1 MTACRLLY
9 ITIIKLTER
18 LRLTLII
25 MKKLIEQMSERINEW
40 YHDLT
45 VRLIFTVSLFVILPI
60 ILITFFSTRFLEEQF
75 SRNQNQYLRSTL
87 AIATSE
93 MQQRQNSIRKAA
105 LCIAQ
110 EVSTPQAVKQRD
122 TKVLEEKLALLRN
135 NFNKVDYAI
144 MLDPDS
150 RIIARSGSD
159 IRFNPNGR
167 LGSLNRDVCRTGNPI
182 NANEK
187 MPLSDLFE
195 EGSKEF
201 KKFTV
206 ELKQGIAGEGE
217 YMQQALCEVTMV
229 PVMDTTDPARV
240 IACMVLIG
248 ICNSDYYFPSYISSK
263 ATNGFLV
270 LTVDGVHVST
280 KSTEGEDRSWIVG
293 HKAGSITSSK
303 ADDGTYSGKIF
314 LRGIPHLFIDHPLKN
329 YSGDLVGYI
338 SFGLQEDQF
347 SGIVEDN
354 RKQTLFIGILCFVL
368 FAPLIWLMAAQVRQN
383 QKHLELLV
391 RRRTR
396 DLESAVEELKQ
407 LNETKNRFLSNITH
421 ELRTP
426 LCVIINA
433 CDFLK
438 GGYGGTL
445 NEKQF
450 RYVDN
455 ASECG
460 SHLLTLINN
469 LLDLT
474 RLRSGKTKADFSRF
488 SIHAFVETIV
498 NEMRNFRP
506 DANISMQL
514 VFEPDDFEI
523 TADHRMLRQIIY
535 NLLSNALKFSTPD
548 SRISIRVQKME
559 ESRQMRL
566 SIADQGIGI
575 APENLERV
583 FKEFEQIENPMTK
596 KQSGTGLGLPIV
608 KKLTELHH
616 GTISLQSEL
625 GKGTEAILL
634 LPLEQEGYINRP
646 GVAVVKA
653 G

>member
-1 MTACRLLY
+1 
-9 ITIIKLTER
+9 
-18 LRLTLII
+18 
-25 MKKLIEQMSERINEW
+25 MKKLIELISERINEW

-45 VRLIFTVSLFVILPI
+45 VRLIFTISLFVILPI

-93 MQQRQNSIRKAA
+93 MQQRQNSIRTAA

-122 TKVLEEKLALLRN
+122 TKVLVEKLALLRN

-150 RIIARSGSD
+150 QIIARSGSD

-167 LGSLNRDVCRTGNPI
+167 LGNMNRDVCRTGNPI

-229 PVMDTTDPARV
+229 PVMDTGEPGKV
-240 IACMVLIG
+240 IACMVLVG

-293 HKAGSITSSK
+293 HKAGSITSSR
-303 ADDGTYSGKIF
+303 AADGTYSGKVY

-354 RKQTLFIGILCFVL
+354 RKQTMVIGLLCFVL
-368 FAPLIWLMAAQVRQN
+368 FAPLIWLMASQVRQN

-391 RRRTR
+391 RRRTK

-474 RLRSGKTKADFSRF
+474 RLRSGKTKADFTRF
-488 SIHAFVETIV
+488 SVHAFVETIV

-506 DANISMQL
+506 DAHIVMQMA
-514 VFEPDDFEI
+514 FEPDDFEI
-523 TADHRMLRQIIY
+523 MADHRMLRQIIY
-535 NLLSNALKFSTPD
+535 NLLSNALKFSPPD

-566 SIADQGIGI
+566 SITDQGIGI

-634 LPLEQEGYINRP
+634 LPLEQEETLHKTLDII
-646 GVAVVKA
+646 VQHE
-653 G
+653 

>member
-1 MTACRLLY
+1 
-9 ITIIKLTER
+9 
-18 LRLTLII
+18 
-25 MKKLIEQMSERINEW
+25 MKKLIERISVRINEW

-45 VRLIFTVSLFVILPI
+45 IRLIITISLFVILPI
-60 ILITFFSTRFLEEQF
+60 ILITFFSTRYLEEQF
-75 SRNQNQYLRSTL
+75 SRNQNRYLRSTL

-122 TKVLEEKLALLRN
+122 TKVLVEKLALLRN

-144 MLDPDS
+144 MLDPDNQ
-150 RIIARSGSD
+150 IIARSGSD
-159 IRFNPNGR
+159 IRFNSDGR
-167 LGSLNRDVCRTGNPI
+167 LGALNRDVCRTGNPI

-195 EGSKEF
+195 EGSEEF

-229 PVMDTTDPARV
+229 PVMDTADPSKV

-280 KSTEGEDRSWIVG
+280 KSTEGDDQSWIVG

-303 ADDGTYSGKIF
+303 ADDGTYSGKVF
-314 LRGIPHLFIDHPLKN
+314 LRGIPHLFIDYPLKN

-354 RKQTLFIGILCFVL
+354 RKQTMVVGLLCFVL

-391 RRRTR
+391 RRRTK

-438 GGYGGTL
+438 GGYSGTL

-474 RLRSGKTKADFSRF
+474 RLRSGKTKANFTQF
-488 SIHAFVETIV
+488 SIHNFVETTV
-498 NEMRNFRP
+498 NEMRSFRP
-506 DANISMQL
+506 DAHITMQTF
-514 VFEPDDFEI
+514 FEPDDFEI
-523 TADHRMLRQIIY
+523 MADHQMLRQIIY
-535 NLLSNALKFSTPD
+535 NLLSNALKFSLPS
-548 SRISIRVQKME
+548 SRITIRVQKME
-559 ESRQMRL
+559 ESKQMRL
-566 SIADQGIGI
+566 SIVDEGIGI
-575 APENLERV
+575 APENLERI
-583 FKEFEQIENPMTK
+583 FNEFEQIENPMTK

-625 GKGTEAILL
+625 GRVRK
-634 LPLEQEGYINRP
+634 QSFCCRWNRICHCMKP
-646 GVAVVKA
+646 S
-653 G
+653 

>member
-1 MTACRLLY
+1 MK
-9 ITIIKLTER
+9 KLTER
-18 LRLTLII
+18 ITGLFT
-25 MKKLIEQMSERINEW
+25 EG

-45 VRLIFTVSLFVILPI
+45 VRLIFTIFLFIILPI
-60 ILITFFSTRFLEEQF
+60 ALITFFSTRYLEAQF

-87 AIATSE
+87 AVATSE
-93 MQQRQNSIRKAA
+93 MQQRQNSIQKAA

-110 EVSTPQAVKQRD
+110 EVSTPEAVKQKD
-122 TKVLEEKLALLRN
+122 TKVLQEKLALLQN

-144 MLDPDS
+144 MLDPENH
-150 RIIARSGSD
+150 ILARSGPNL
-159 IRFNPNGR
+159 RFNPDGR
-167 LGSLNRDVCRTGNPI
+167 LGQLNRDLCRTGAPI
-182 NANEK
+182 SANEK
-187 MPLSDLFE
+187 MPLSDLFA

-201 KKFTV
+201 KNFTV
-206 ELKQGIAGEGE
+206 ELKQGFAGEGE
-217 YMQQALCEVTMV
+217 YMQQALCEVTMA
-229 PVMDTTDPARV
+229 PVMEAGDSGKV
-240 IACMVLIG
+240 IASMLLIG

-263 ATNGFLV
+263 ATDGFLV

-293 HKAGSITSSK
+293 QKAVSITSSHSE
-303 ADDGTYSGKIF
+303 DGTYSGKVY
-314 LRGIPHLFIDHPLKN
+314 LQKVPYLFIDYPLKN

-338 SFGLQEDQF
+338 SFGLQEDRF
-347 SGIVEDN
+347 TEILEDN
-354 RKQTLFIGILCFVL
+354 RKLTLFIGILCFVL
-368 FAPLIWLMAAQVRQN
+368 FAPLIWLMGAQLRQN
-383 QKHLELLV
+383 QQHLELLV
-391 RRRTR
+391 RRRTK

-438 GGYGGTL
+438 GGYSGKL
-445 NEKQF
+445 NEKQY

-460 SHLLTLINN
+460 SHLLTLIND

-474 RLRSGKTKADFSRF
+474 RLRSGKTKTEFAQFP
-488 SIHAFVETIV
+488 IHKFLETIV

-506 DANISMQL
+506 DAHIDMQTSFDPNDFL
-514 VFEPDDFEI
+514 VI
-523 TADHRMLRQIIY
+523 ADPQMLRQMIY
-535 NLLSNALKFSTPD
+535 NLLSNAIKFSPPE
-548 SRISIRVQKME
+548 SRITIRVQKLE
-559 ESRQMRL
+559 DSRQMRI

-583 FKEFEQIENPMTK
+583 FKEFEQIENPIIK
-596 KQSGTGLGLPIV
+596 KQPGTGLGLPIV
-608 KKLTELHH
+608 KKLAELHH
-616 GTISLQSEL
+616 GSISLQSTL

-634 LPLEQEGYINRP
+634 LPLMQEPAQMNNAT
-646 GVAVVKA
+646 VA
-653 G
+653 

>member
-1 MTACRLLY
+1 
-9 ITIIKLTER
+9 
-18 LRLTLII
+18 

-122 TKVLEEKLALLRN
+122 TKVLVEKLALLRN

-474 RLRSGKTKADFSRF
+474 RLRSGKTKADFTCF
-488 SIHAFVETIV
+488 SIRGFVETIV

>member
-1 MTACRLLY
+1 
-9 ITIIKLTER
+9 
-18 LRLTLII
+18 
-25 MKKLIEQMSERINEW
+25 MKKLIERISGLLNEW

-150 RIIARSGSD
+150 RIIARSGPD

-167 LGSLNRDVCRTGNPI
+167 LGSMNRDVCRTGTPI

-229 PVMDTTDPARV
+229 PVMDTADSARV

-354 RKQTLFIGILCFVL
+354 RKQTMVIGLLCFVL
-368 FAPLIWLMAAQVRQN
+368 FAPLIWLMASQVRQN
-383 QKHLELLV
+383 QKH
-391 RRRTR
+391 
-396 DLESAVEELKQ
+396 
-407 LNETKNRFLSNITH
+407 H

-474 RLRSGKTKADFSRF
+474 RLRSGKTKADFTCF
-488 SIHAFVETIV
+488 SIRGFVETIV

>member
-1 MTACRLLY
+1 
-9 ITIIKLTER
+9 
-18 LRLTLII
+18 
-25 MKKLIEQMSERINEW
+25 MKKLIERISGLLNEW

-45 VRLIFTVSLFVILPI
+45 VRLIFTISLFVLLPI
-60 ILITFFSTRFLEEQF
+60 ALITFFSTRYLEEQF
-75 SRNQNQYLRSTL
+75 SRNQDRYLRSTL
-87 AIATSE
+87 AIVISE
-93 MQQRQNSIRKAA
+93 MQQRQGSIRKAA
-105 LCIAQ
+105 TCIAQ
-110 EVSTPQAVKQRD
+110 EVSTPQAVEQQD
-122 TKVLEEKLALLRN
+122 TRVLEEKLALLRN
-135 NFNKVDYAI
+135 NFNRVDYAV
-144 MLDPDS
+144 MLNPDS
-150 RIIARSGSD
+150 HIIARSASD
-159 IRFNPNGR
+159 IRFNPESR
-167 LGSLNRDVCRTGNPI
+167 LGSLNREICRTGRPI
-182 NANEK
+182 NVNEK

-229 PVMDTTDPARV
+229 PVMDTGEPGKV

-293 HKAGSITSSK
+293 QKAGSITSSK
-303 ADDGTYSGKIF
+303 AADGTYSGKVY

-329 YSGDLVGYI
+329 YSGDLV
-338 SFGLQEDQF
+338 
-347 SGIVEDN
+347 VEDN
-354 RKQTLFIGILCFVL
+354 RKQTMVIGLLCFVL
-368 FAPLIWLMAAQVRQN
+368 FAPLIWLMASQVRQN

-391 RRRTR
+391 RRRTK

-474 RLRSGKTKADFSRF
+474 RLRSGKTKADFTRF
-488 SIHAFVETIV
+488 SVHAFVETIV

-506 DANISMQL
+506 DAHIVMQM

-535 NLLSNALKFSTPD
+535 NLLSNALKFSPPD
-548 SRISIRVQKME
+548 SRICIRVQKME

-575 APENLERV
+575 SPENLERV
-583 FKEFEQIENPMTK
+583 FKEFEQIENPLTK

-608 KKLTELHH
+608 KKLAELHH

-634 LPLEQEGYINRP
+634 LPLEQEEILHKT
-646 GVAVVKA
+646 VDIITQHE
-653 G
+653 

>member
-1 MTACRLLY
+1 
-9 ITIIKLTER
+9 
-18 LRLTLII
+18 
-25 MKKLIEQMSERINEW
+25 MKKLIELISERINEW

-45 VRLIFTVSLFVILPI
+45 IRLIFTISLFVILPI

-93 MQQRQNSIRKAA
+93 MQQRQNSIRTAA

-122 TKVLEEKLALLRN
+122 TKVLVEKLALLRN

-150 RIIARSGSD
+150 QIIARSGSD

-167 LGSLNRDVCRTGNPI
+167 LGNMNRDVCRTGNPI

-229 PVMDTTDPARV
+229 PVMDTGEPGKV
-240 IACMVLIG
+240 IACIVLVG

-293 HKAGSITSSK
+293 HKAGSITSSR
-303 ADDGTYSGKIF
+303 AADGTYSGKVY

-354 RKQTLFIGILCFVL
+354 RKQTMVIGLLCFVL
-368 FAPLIWLMAAQVRQN
+368 FAPLIWLMASQVRQN

-391 RRRTR
+391 RRRTK

-474 RLRSGKTKADFSRF
+474 RLRSGKTKADFTRF
-488 SIHAFVETIV
+488 SVHAFVETIV

-506 DANISMQL
+506 DAHIVMQM

-535 NLLSNALKFSTPD
+535 NLLSNALKFSPPD
-548 SRISIRVQKME
+548 SRICIRVQKME

-575 APENLERV
+575 SPENLERV
-583 FKEFEQIENPMTK
+583 FKEFEQIENPLTK

-608 KKLTELHH
+608 KKLAELHH

-634 LPLEQEGYINRP
+634 LPLEQEEILHKT
-646 GVAVVKA
+646 VDIITQHE
-653 G
+653 

>member
-1 MTACRLLY
+1 
-9 ITIIKLTER
+9 
-18 LRLTLII
+18 
-25 MKKLIEQMSERINEW
+25 MKKLIELISERINEW

-45 VRLIFTVSLFVILPI
+45 VRLIFTISLFVILPI

-93 MQQRQNSIRKAA
+93 MQQRQNSIRTAA

-122 TKVLEEKLALLRN
+122 TKVLVEKLALLRN

-150 RIIARSGSD
+150 QIIARSGSD

-167 LGSLNRDVCRTGNPI
+167 LGSMNRDVCRTGNPI

-229 PVMDTTDPARV
+229 PVMDTTDPAKV

-293 HKAGSITSSK
+293 HKADSITSSQ
-303 ADDGTYSGKIF
+303 AADGTYSGKVY

-354 RKQTLFIGILCFVL
+354 RKQTMVIGLLCFVL
-368 FAPLIWLMAAQVRQN
+368 FAPLIWLMASQVRQN

-391 RRRTR
+391 RRRTK

-474 RLRSGKTKADFSRF
+474 RLRSGKTKADFTCF
-488 SIHAFVETIV
+488 SIRGFVETIV

-506 DANISMQL
+506 DAHIVMQM

-535 NLLSNALKFSTPD
+535 NLLSNALKFSPPD

-566 SIADQGIGI
+566 SITDQGIGI

-634 LPLEQEGYINRP
+634 LPLEQEETLHKNVDII
-646 GVAVVKA
+646 VQHE
-653 G
+653 

>member
-1 MTACRLLY
+1 
-9 ITIIKLTER
+9 
-18 LRLTLII
+18 
-25 MKKLIEQMSERINEW
+25 MKNLIERISVRINEW

-45 VRLIFTVSLFVILPI
+45 IRLIITISLFVILPI
-60 ILITFFSTRFLEEQF
+60 ILITFFSTRYLEEQF
-75 SRNQNQYLRSTL
+75 SRNQNRYLRSTL

-122 TKVLEEKLALLRN
+122 TKVLVEKLALLRN

-144 MLDPDS
+144 MLDPDNQ
-150 RIIARSGSD
+150 IIARSGSD
-159 IRFNPNGR
+159 IRFNSDGR
-167 LGSLNRDVCRTGNPI
+167 LGALNRDVCRTGNPI

-195 EGSKEF
+195 EGSEEF

-229 PVMDTTDPARV
+229 PVMDTADPSKV

-280 KSTEGEDRSWIVG
+280 KSTEGDDQSWIVG

-303 ADDGTYSGKIF
+303 ADDGTYSGKVF
-314 LRGIPHLFIDHPLKN
+314 LRGIPHLFIDYPLKN

-354 RKQTLFIGILCFVL
+354 RKQTMVVGLLCFVL

-391 RRRTR
+391 RRRTK

-438 GGYGGTL
+438 GGYSGTL

-474 RLRSGKTKADFSRF
+474 RLRSGKTKANFTRF
-488 SIHAFVETIV
+488 SIHNFVETTV
-498 NEMRNFRP
+498 NEMRSFRP
-506 DANISMQL
+506 DAHITMQTF
-514 VFEPDDFEI
+514 FEPDDFEI
-523 TADHRMLRQIIY
+523 MADHQMLRQIIY
-535 NLLSNALKFSTPD
+535 NLLSNALKFSLPS
-548 SRISIRVQKME
+548 SRITIRVQKME
-559 ESRQMRL
+559 ESKQMRL
-566 SIADQGIGI
+566 SIVDEGIGI
-575 APENLERV
+575 APENLERI
-583 FKEFEQIENPMTK
+583 FNEFEQIENPMTK

-634 LPLEQEGYINRP
+634 LPLEQDLSLHET
-646 GVAVVKA
+646 VVTA
-653 G
+653 QRADA

>member
-1 MTACRLLY
+1 
-9 ITIIKLTER
+9 
-18 LRLTLII
+18 
-25 MKKLIEQMSERINEW
+25 MKKLIERISGLLNEW

-45 VRLIFTVSLFVILPI
+45 VRLIFTISLFVILPI

-93 MQQRQNSIRKAA
+93 MQQRQNSIRTAA

-122 TKVLEEKLALLRN
+122 TKVLVEKLALLRN

-150 RIIARSGSD
+150 QIIARSGSD

-167 LGSLNRDVCRTGNPI
+167 LGSMNRDVCRTGNPI

-354 RKQTLFIGILCFVL
+354 RKQTMVIGLLCFVL
-368 FAPLIWLMAAQVRQN
+368 FAPLIWLMASQVRQN

-391 RRRTR
+391 RRRTK

-474 RLRSGKTKADFSRF
+474 RLRSGKTKADFTCF
-488 SIHAFVETIV
+488 SICGFVETIV

-514 VFEPDDFEI
+514 LFEPDDFEI

-535 NLLSNALKFSTPD
+535 NLLSNALKFSPPD

-566 SIADQGIGI
+566 SITDQGIGI

-583 FKEFEQIENPMTK
+583 FKEFEQIENPLTK

-634 LPLEQEGYINRP
+634 LPLEQEETLHKNVDII
-646 GVAVVKA
+646 VQHE
-653 G
+653 

>member
-1 MTACRLLY
+1 
-9 ITIIKLTER
+9 
-18 LRLTLII
+18 
-25 MKKLIEQMSERINEW
+25 MKKLFESVSGRINEW

-45 VRLIFTVSLFVILPI
+45 VQLIFTISLFVILPI
-60 ILITFFSTRFLEEQF
+60 ILITFFSTRYLEEQF
-75 SRNQNQYLRSTL
+75 SRNQNRYLRSTL
-87 AIATSE
+87 AIAISE
-93 MQQRQNSIRKAA
+93 MQQRQSSIRKAA
-105 LCIAQ
+105 ACIAQ
-110 EVSTPQAVKQRD
+110 EVSTPQAVRQQD
-122 TKVLEEKLALLRN
+122 TKVLEEKLALLRK
-135 NFNKVDYAI
+135 NFNKVDYAV

-150 RIIARSGSD
+150 RIIARSASD
-159 IRFNPNGR
+159 IRFNPESR
-167 LGSLNRDVCRTGNPI
+167 LGELNRDVCRTGNPI

-187 MPLSDLFE
+187 MPLDDLFE
-195 EGSKEF
+195 EGSEEF

-229 PVMDTTDPARV
+229 PVMDTADSAKV

-303 ADDGTYSGKIF
+303 ADDGTYSGKVF
-314 LRGIPHLFIDHPLKN
+314 LRGVPHLFIDYPLKN
-329 YSGDLVGYI
+329 YSGDIVGYI
-338 SFGLQEDQF
+338 SFGLPEDQF
-347 SGIVEDN
+347 SSIVEDN
-354 RKQTLFIGILCFVL
+354 RKQTMVIGLLCFAL
-368 FAPLIWLMAAQVRQN
+368 FAPLIWLMATQLRQN

-438 GGYGGTL
+438 GGYSGTL

-488 SIHAFVETIV
+488 SIHNFVEVLV
-498 NEMRNFRP
+498 NEMRSFRP
-506 DANISMQL
+506 DSHIIMQTC
-514 VFEPDDFEI
+514 FEPEDFEI
-523 TADHRMLRQIIY
+523 TADPQMLRQIIY
-535 NLLSNALKFSTPD
+535 NLLSNALKFSPPC
-548 SRISIRVQKME
+548 SRILIRVQKME

-566 SIADQGIGI
+566 SIADQGIGV
-575 APENLERV
+575 ARENLERI

-596 KQSGTGLGLPIV
+596 KWSGTGLGLPIV

-616 GTISLQSEL
+616 GTVSLQSEL

-634 LPLEQEGYINRP
+634 LPLEQEEVMCKDGNT
-646 GVAVVKA
+646 VVQSD
-653 G
+653 

>member
-1 MTACRLLY
+1 
-9 ITIIKLTER
+9 
-18 LRLTLII
+18 
-25 MKKLIEQMSERINEW
+25 MKNLIESISGRLHEW

-45 VRLIFTVSLFVILPI
+45 VRLIFTISLFIILPI
-60 ILITFFSTRFLEEQF
+60 ILITFFSTRYLEEQF
-75 SRNQNQYLRSTL
+75 SRNQNRYLRSTL

-105 LCIAQ
+105 MCIAQ

-122 TKVLEEKLALLRN
+122 TKVLVEKLALLRN

-144 MLDPDS
+144 MLDPDNH
-150 RIIARSGSD
+150 IIARSGSD
-159 IRFNPNGR
+159 IRFNPDGR
-167 LGSLNRDVCRTGNPI
+167 LGSLNRDVCRTGSPI

-195 EGSKEF
+195 EGSEEF

-229 PVMDTTDPARV
+229 PVMDTADPAKV

-280 KSTEGEDRSWIVG
+280 KSTEGEDQSWIVG

-303 ADDGTYSGKIF
+303 ADDGTYSGKVY
-314 LRGIPHLFIDHPLKN
+314 LRGVPHLFIDYPLKN
-329 YSGDLVGYI
+329 YAGDLVGYI

-368 FAPLIWLMAAQVRQN
+368 FVPLIWLMATQLRQN

-391 RRRTR
+391 RRRTK

-438 GGYGGTL
+438 GGYSGNL
-445 NEKQF
+445 NEKQY

-474 RLRSGKTKADFSRF
+474 RLRSGKTKAKFTHF

-506 DANISMQL
+506 DAHIIMQT
-514 VFEPDDFEI
+514 VFEPEDFEI
-523 TADHRMLRQIIY
+523 TADPQMLRQIIY
-535 NLLSNALKFSTPD
+535 NLLSNALKFSLPE
-548 SRISIRVQKME
+548 SRIAIRVQKME
-559 ESRQMRL
+559 DSQQMRL
-566 SIADQGIGI
+566 SVTDEGIGI
-575 APENLERV
+575 AQDDLERI
-583 FKEFEQIENPMTK
+583 FNEFEQIENPMTK
-596 KQSGTGLGLPIV
+596 KRSGTGLGLPIV

-634 LPLEQEGYINRP
+634 LPLEQEGVP
-646 GVAVVKA
+646 QGTCDAVQQGV
-653 G
+653 

>member
-1 MTACRLLY
+1 
-9 ITIIKLTER
+9 
-18 LRLTLII
+18 
-25 MKKLIEQMSERINEW
+25 MKKLIERISGLLNEW

-45 VRLIFTVSLFVILPI
+45 VRLIFTISLFVLLPI
-60 ILITFFSTRFLEEQF
+60 ALITFFSTRYLEEQF
-75 SRNQNQYLRSTL
+75 SRNQDRYLRSTL
-87 AIATSE
+87 AIVISE
-93 MQQRQNSIRKAA
+93 MQQRQGSIQKAA
-105 LCIAQ
+105 TCIAQ
-110 EVSTPQAVKQRD
+110 EVSTPQAVEQQD
-122 TKVLEEKLALLRN
+122 TRVLEEKLALLRN
-135 NFNKVDYAI
+135 NFNRVDYAV
-144 MLDPDS
+144 MLNPDS
-150 RIIARSGSD
+150 HIIARSASD
-159 IRFNPNGR
+159 IRFNPKSR
-167 LGSLNRDVCRTGNPI
+167 LGSLNREVCRTGRPI

-229 PVMDTTDPARV
+229 PVMDTGDPGKV

-293 HKAGSITSSK
+293 QKAGSITSSK
-303 ADDGTYSGKIF
+303 ADDGTYSGKVY
-314 LRGIPHLFIDHPLKN
+314 LRGIPHLFIDHPIKN

-354 RKQTLFIGILCFVL
+354 RKQTMVIGLLCFVL

-391 RRRTR
+391 RRRTK

-450 RYVDN
+450 RYVDH
-455 ASECG
+455 AWECG

-506 DANISMQL
+506 DAHIIMQTS
-514 VFEPDDFEI
+514 FEPDDFEI
-523 TADHRMLRQIIY
+523 VADPQMLRQIIY
-535 NLLSNALKFSTPD
+535 NLLSNALKFSPPD
-548 SRISIRVQKME
+548 SRIFIRVQKME
-559 ESRQMRL
+559 ESRQMRI
-566 SIADQGIGI
+566 SIEDQGIGV
-575 APENLERV
+575 ARENLERI

-596 KQSGTGLGLPIV
+596 KRPGTGLGLPIV
-608 KKLTELHH
+608 KKLAELHH
-616 GTISLQSEL
+616 GTVSLQSEP

-634 LPLEQEGYINRP
+634 LPLEQDLLLHEN
-646 GVAVVKA
+646 VVTTQRTDT
-653 G
+653 

>member
-1 MTACRLLY
+1 
-9 ITIIKLTER
+9 
-18 LRLTLII
+18 
-25 MKKLIEQMSERINEW
+25 
-40 YHDLT
+40 
-45 VRLIFTVSLFVILPI
+45 
-60 ILITFFSTRFLEEQF
+60 
-75 SRNQNQYLRSTL
+75 
-87 AIATSE
+87 
-93 MQQRQNSIRKAA
+93 
-105 LCIAQ
+105 
-110 EVSTPQAVKQRD
+110 
-122 TKVLEEKLALLRN
+122 
-135 NFNKVDYAI
+135 
-144 MLDPDS
+144 
-150 RIIARSGSD
+150 
-159 IRFNPNGR
+159 
-167 LGSLNRDVCRTGNPI
+167 
-182 NANEK
+182 
-187 MPLSDLFE
+187 
-195 EGSKEF
+195 
-201 KKFTV
+201 
-206 ELKQGIAGEGE
+206 
-217 YMQQALCEVTMV
+217 
-229 PVMDTTDPARV
+229 
-240 IACMVLIG
+240 
-248 ICNSDYYFPSYISSK
+248 YYFPSYISSK

-280 KSTEGEDRSWIVG
+280 KSTEGEDRSWIVC

-303 ADDGTYSGKIF
+303 ADDGTYSGKIY

-354 RKQTLFIGILCFVL
+354 RKQTMVIGLLCFVL
-368 FAPLIWLMAAQVRQN
+368 FAPLIWLMASQVRQN

-391 RRRTR
+391 RRRTK
-396 DLESAVEELKQ
+396 DLESAVDELKQ

-438 GGYGGTL
+438 GGYSGTL

-474 RLRSGKTKADFSRF
+474 RLRSGKTKADFTRF
-488 SIHAFVETIV
+488 SIHGFVEAIV

-506 DANISMQL
+506 DAHITMQL
-514 VFEPDDFEI
+514 GFEPDNFEI
-523 TADHRMLRQIIY
+523 TADHQMLRQIIY
-535 NLLSNALKFSTPD
+535 NLLSNALKFSPPD
-548 SRISIRVQKME
+548 SRISICVQKME
-559 ESRQMRL
+559 ESKQMRL

-583 FKEFEQIENPMTK
+583 FKEFEQIEHPMTK

-608 KKLTELHH
+608 KKLAELHH
-616 GTISLQSEL
+616 GTISLRSEP

-634 LPLEQEGYINRP
+634 LPLEQEGYKNAA
-646 GVAVVKA
+646 GVTVLKTV
-653 G
+653 

>member
-1 MTACRLLY
+1 M
-9 ITIIKLTER
+9 
-18 LRLTLII
+18 
-25 MKKLIEQMSERINEW
+25 

-45 VRLIFTVSLFVILPI
+45 VRLIFTISLFVILPI
-60 ILITFFSTRFLEEQF
+60 ILITFFSTRYLEEQF
-75 SRNQNQYLRSTL
+75 SRNQNRYLRSTL

-93 MQQRQNSIRKAA
+93 MEQRQNSIRTAA
-105 LCIAQ
+105 MCIAQ

-122 TKVLEEKLALLRN
+122 TKVLVEKLALLRN
-135 NFNKVDYAI
+135 NFNKVDYAV

-159 IRFNPNGR
+159 IRFNPDGR
-167 LGSLNRDVCRTGNPI
+167 LGSLNRDVCRTGSPV
-182 NANEK
+182 NASEK

-195 EGSKEF
+195 EGSNEF

-229 PVMDTTDPARV
+229 PVMDMADPAKV

-270 LTVDGVHVST
+270 LTVDGVHVAT

-293 HKAGSITSSK
+293 HKADSITSSR
-303 ADDGTYSGKIF
+303 ADDGTYSGKVF
-314 LRGIPHLFIDHPLKN
+314 LRGVPHLFIDHPLKN
-329 YSGDLVGYI
+329 YSGEVVGYI

-354 RKQTLFIGILCFVL
+354 RKQTIFIGILCFVL
-368 FAPLIWLMAAQVRQN
+368 FSPLIWLMAAQVRQN
-383 QKHLELLV
+383 QEHLELLV

-438 GGYGGTL
+438 GGYSGTL

-474 RLRSGKTKADFSRF
+474 RLRSGKAKANFSRF
-488 SIHAFVETIV
+488 SIHSFVENII
-498 NEMRNFRP
+498 NEMRNYRP
-506 DANISMQL
+506 DAGITMQTF
-514 VFEPDDFEI
+514 FEPDDFEI
-523 TADHRMLRQIIY
+523 TADPHKVRQIIY
-535 NLLSNALKFSTPD
+535 NLLSNAMKFSPPD
-548 SRISIRVQKME
+548 SQIVIRVQKME
-559 ESRQMRL
+559 ESQQMKL
-566 SIADQGIGI
+566 SITDHGIGI

-596 KQSGTGLGLPIV
+596 KRSGTGLGLPIV
-608 KKLTELHH
+608 KMLAELHH

-634 LPLEQEGYINRP
+634 LPLEQEGVSPATGANVIIYE
-646 GVAVVKA
+646 
-653 G
+653 

>member
-1 MTACRLLY
+1 
-9 ITIIKLTER
+9 
-18 LRLTLII
+18 
-25 MKKLIEQMSERINEW
+25 MKKLIERISGLLNEW

-45 VRLIFTVSLFVILPI
+45 VRLIFTISLFVLLPI
-60 ILITFFSTRFLEEQF
+60 ALITFFSTRYLEEQF
-75 SRNQNQYLRSTL
+75 SRNQDRYLRSTL
-87 AIATSE
+87 AIVISE
-93 MQQRQNSIRKAA
+93 MQQRQGSIQKAA
-105 LCIAQ
+105 TCIAQ
-110 EVSTPQAVKQRD
+110 EVSTPQAVEQQD
-122 TKVLEEKLALLRN
+122 TRVLEEKLALLRN
-135 NFNKVDYAI
+135 NFNRVDYAV
-144 MLDPDS
+144 MLNPDS
-150 RIIARSGSD
+150 HIIARSASD
-159 IRFNPNGR
+159 IRFNPESR
-167 LGSLNRDVCRTGNPI
+167 LGSLNREVCRTGRPI
-182 NANEK
+182 NVNEK

-229 PVMDTTDPARV
+229 PVMDTGDPGKV

-293 HKAGSITSSK
+293 QKAGSITSSK
-303 ADDGTYSGKIF
+303 AADGTYSGKVY

-354 RKQTLFIGILCFVL
+354 RKQTMGT
-368 FAPLIWLMAAQVRQN
+368 
-383 QKHLELLV
+383 K
-391 RRRTR
+391 

-450 RYVDN
+450 RYVDH

-506 DANISMQL
+506 DAHIIMQTS
-514 VFEPDDFEI
+514 FEPDDFEI
-523 TADHRMLRQIIY
+523 VADPQMLRQIIY
-535 NLLSNALKFSTPD
+535 NLLSNALKFSPPD
-548 SRISIRVQKME
+548 SRIFIRVQKME
-559 ESRQMRL
+559 ESRQMRI
-566 SIADQGIGI
+566 SIEDHGIGV
-575 APENLERV
+575 ARENLERI

-596 KQSGTGLGLPIV
+596 KRPGTGLGLPIV
-608 KKLTELHH
+608 KKLAELHH
-616 GTISLQSEL
+616 GTVSLQSEL
-625 GKGTEAILL
+625 GKGTEAL
-634 LPLEQEGYINRP
+634 LPLEQDMN
-646 GVAVVKA
+646 
-653 G
+653 

>member
-1 MTACRLLY
+1 
-9 ITIIKLTER
+9 
-18 LRLTLII
+18 
-25 MKKLIEQMSERINEW
+25 MKKLIELISERINEW

-45 VRLIFTVSLFVILPI
+45 VRLIITISLFVILPI

-93 MQQRQNSIRKAA
+93 MQQRQNSIRTAA

-122 TKVLEEKLALLRN
+122 TKVLVEKLALLRN

-150 RIIARSGSD
+150 QIIARSGSD

-167 LGSLNRDVCRTGNPI
+167 LGSMNRDVCRTGNPI

-229 PVMDTTDPARV
+229 PVMDTTDPAKV

-293 HKAGSITSSK
+293 HKADSITSSQ
-303 ADDGTYSGKIF
+303 AADGTYSGKVY

-354 RKQTLFIGILCFVL
+354 RKQTMVIGLLCFVL
-368 FAPLIWLMAAQVRQN
+368 FAPLIWLMASQVRQN

-391 RRRTR
+391 RRRTK

-474 RLRSGKTKADFSRF
+474 RLRSGKTKADFTCF
-488 SIHAFVETIV
+488 SIRGFVETIV

-506 DANISMQL
+506 DAHIVMQMA
-514 VFEPDDFEI
+514 FEPDDFEI

-535 NLLSNALKFSTPD
+535 NLLSNALKFSPPD

-566 SIADQGIGI
+566 SITDQGIGI

-625 GKGTEAILL
+625 RKGTEAILL
-634 LPLEQEGYINRP
+634 LPLEQEETLHKNVDII
-646 GVAVVKA
+646 VQHE
-653 G
+653 

>member
-1 MTACRLLY
+1 MKK
-9 ITIIKLTER
+9 TIERISGLLTEG
-18 LRLTLII
+18 
-25 MKKLIEQMSERINEW
+25 

-45 VRLIFTVSLFVILPI
+45 VRLIFTICLFVILPI
-60 ILITFFSTRFLEEQF
+60 MLITFFSTRYLESQF
-75 SRNQNQYLRSTL
+75 SRNQDQYLRSTL

-93 MQQRQNSIRKAA
+93 MKQRQNSIQKAA
-105 LCIAQ
+105 LCITE
-110 EVSTPQAVKQRD
+110 EVSTPLAVKQKD
-122 TKVLEEKLALLRN
+122 TKVLQEKLALLQN

-144 MLDPDS
+144 MLDPDNQ
-150 RIIARSGSD
+150 ILARSGPN

-167 LGSLNRDVCRTGNPI
+167 LGTLNSDLCRTGNPI
-182 NANEK
+182 TANEK
-187 MPLSDLFE
+187 MPLSDLFT
-195 EGSKEF
+195 EGSEDF

-206 ELKQGIAGEGE
+206 ELKQGFAGEGE

-229 PVMDTTDPARV
+229 PVMDTNNPEKV
-240 IACMVLIG
+240 IASMVLIG
-248 ICNSDYYFPSYISSK
+248 ICNSDYYFPAYISSK

-270 LTVDGVHVST
+270 LTVDGIHVSQ

-293 HKAGSITSSK
+293 HKAESLSSTRST
-303 ADDGTYSGKIF
+303 DGTYSGKVY
-314 LRGIPHLFIDHPLKN
+314 LKNVPYLFIDYPLKN
-329 YSGDLVGYI
+329 YANDLVGYI

-354 RKQTLFIGILCFVL
+354 RALTIFIGILCFIL
-368 FAPLIWLMAAQVRQN
+368 FVPLIWLMGSQLRQN
-383 QKHLELLV
+383 QQHLELLV
-391 RRRTR
+391 RRRTK

-407 LNETKNRFLSNITH
+407 LNETKNRFLTNITH

-438 GGYGGTL
+438 GGYSGTL
-445 NEKQF
+445 NEKQY

-460 SHLLTLINN
+460 THLLTLIND

-474 RLRSGKTKADFSRF
+474 RLRSGKTQADFTQF
-488 SIHAFVETIV
+488 PIHKFVENIV

-506 DANISMQL
+506 DAHIDMQL
-514 VFEPDDFEI
+514 SVVPDDFVVM
-523 TADHRMLRQIIY
+523 ADPQMLRQIIY
-535 NLLSNALKFSTPD
+535 NLLSNALKFSPPD
-548 SRISIRVQKME
+548 TRITITVQRLDD
-559 ESRQMRL
+559 SHQMRI

-575 APENLERV
+575 APENIERV

-608 KKLTELHH
+608 RKLVELHH
-616 GTISLQSEL
+616 GNISLRSVPD
-625 GKGTEAILL
+625 KGTESIVL
-634 LPLEQEGYINRP
+634 LPLEQDTK
-646 GVAVVKA
+646 VVKE
-653 G
+653 

>member
-1 MTACRLLY
+1 
-9 ITIIKLTER
+9 
-18 LRLTLII
+18 
-25 MKKLIEQMSERINEW
+25 MKNLIESISGRLHEW

-45 VRLIFTVSLFVILPI
+45 VRLIFTISLFVILPI
-60 ILITFFSTRFLEEQF
+60 ILITFFSTRYLEEQF
-75 SRNQNQYLRSTL
+75 SRNQNRYLRSTL

-93 MQQRQNSIRKAA
+93 MQQRQSSTQKAA
-105 LCIAQ
+105 MCIAQ
-110 EVSTPQAVKQRD
+110 EVSTPEAVKQRD
-122 TKVLEEKLALLRN
+122 TKVLVEKLALLRN

-150 RIIARSGSD
+150 QIIARSGSYV
-159 IRFNPNGR
+159 RFNPDGR
-167 LGSLNRDVCRTGNPI
+167 LGSLNRDVCRTGSPI

-195 EGSKEF
+195 EGSEEF

-229 PVMDTTDPARV
+229 PVMDTANPANV

-303 ADDGTYSGKIF
+303 ADDGTYSGKVF
-314 LRGIPHLFIDHPLKN
+314 LRGVPHLFIDYPLKN

-354 RKQTLFIGILCFVL
+354 RKQTMFIGILCFVL
-368 FAPLIWLMAAQVRQN
+368 FAPLIWLMVAQVRQN
-383 QKHLELLV
+383 QEHLELLV

-438 GGYGGTL
+438 GGYSGNL
-445 NEKQF
+445 NEKQY

-474 RLRSGKTKADFSRF
+474 RLRSGKTKANFSRF

-506 DANISMQL
+506 DAHIMMQTL
-514 VFEPDDFEI
+514 FEPDDFEV
-523 TADHRMLRQIIY
+523 TADPQMLRQIIY
-535 NLLSNALKFSTPD
+535 NLLSNALKFSPPD
-548 SRISIRVQKME
+548 SRIAIRVQKME

-566 SIADQGIGI
+566 SIADEGIGI
-575 APENLERV
+575 AKDNLERI
-583 FKEFEQIENPMTK
+583 FNEFEQIENPMTK
-596 KQSGTGLGLPIV
+596 KRPGTGLGLPIV
-608 KKLTELHH
+608 KKLAELHH

-634 LPLEQEGYINRP
+634 LPLEQDGFIQGTGDTVQR
-646 GVAVVKA
+646 VV
-653 G
+653 

>member
-1 MTACRLLY
+1 
-9 ITIIKLTER
+9 
-18 LRLTLII
+18 
-25 MKKLIEQMSERINEW
+25 MKKLFEQISGLLNEW
-40 YHDLT
+40 YHDLK
-45 VRLIFTVSLFVILPI
+45 VRLIFTISLFVILPI
-60 ILITFFSTRFLEEQF
+60 ALITFFSTRYLEEQF
-75 SRNQNQYLRSTL
+75 SRNQDQYLRSTL

-93 MQQRQNSIRKAA
+93 MQQRQNSVRTAA

-110 EVSTPQAVKQRD
+110 EVSTPQAVKQKD

-144 MLDPDS
+144 MLDPDNH
-150 RIIARSGSD
+150 IIARSGAN
-159 IRFNPNGR
+159 IRFNPNDR
-167 LGSLNRDVCRTGNPI
+167 LGAMNRDVCRTGNPI

-187 MPLSDLFE
+187 MPLSDLFA
-195 EGSKEF
+195 EGSEEF

-229 PVMDTTDPARV
+229 PVMDTEDSDKV

-248 ICNSDYYFPSYISSK
+248 ICNSDYYFPSYINSK

-303 ADDGTYSGKIF
+303 ADDGTYSGKVY
-314 LRGIPHLFIDHPLKN
+314 LRGVPHLFIDHPLRN

-391 RRRTR
+391 RRRTK

-438 GGYGGTL
+438 GGYSGTL
-445 NEKQF
+445 NEKQY

-474 RLRSGKTKADFSRF
+474 RLRSGKTRARFTRF
-488 SIHAFVETIV
+488 SVHAFVDTIV
-498 NEMRNFRP
+498 NEMRNYRP
-506 DANISMQL
+506 DAHISMQTF
-514 VFEPDDFEI
+514 FEPEDFEV
-523 TADHRMLRQIIY
+523 TADPQMLRQIIF
-535 NLLSNALKFSTPD
+535 NLLSNALKFSLPD
-548 SRISIRVQKME
+548 SRITIRVQKME
-559 ESRQMRL
+559 ESRQMRI
-566 SIADQGIGI
+566 SIADEGIGI
-575 APENLERV
+575 ARENLERI
-583 FKEFEQIENPMTK
+583 FNEFEQIENPMTK
-596 KQSGTGLGLPIV
+596 KRPGTGLGLPIV
-608 KKLTELHH
+608 KKLAELHH

-634 LPLEQEGYINRP
+634 LPLKQDSLFE
-646 GVAVVKA
+646 A
-653 G
+653 GETIQQSI

>member
-1 MTACRLLY
+1 
-9 ITIIKLTER
+9 
-18 LRLTLII
+18 
-25 MKKLIEQMSERINEW
+25 MKKLIERISVRINEW

-45 VRLIFTVSLFVILPI
+45 IRLIITISLFVILPI
-60 ILITFFSTRFLEEQF
+60 ILITFFSTRYLEEQF
-75 SRNQNQYLRSTL
+75 SRNQNRYLRSTL

-122 TKVLEEKLALLRN
+122 TKVLVEKLALLRN

-144 MLDPDS
+144 MLDPDNQ
-150 RIIARSGSD
+150 IIARSGSD
-159 IRFNPNGR
+159 IRFNSDGR
-167 LGSLNRDVCRTGNPI
+167 LGALNRDVCRTGNPI

-195 EGSKEF
+195 EGSEEF

-229 PVMDTTDPARV
+229 PVMDTADPSKV

-280 KSTEGEDRSWIVG
+280 KSTEGDDQSWIVG

-303 ADDGTYSGKIF
+303 ADDGTYSGKVF
-314 LRGIPHLFIDHPLKN
+314 LRGIPHLFIDYPLKN

-354 RKQTLFIGILCFVL
+354 RKQTMVVGLLCFVL

-391 RRRTR
+391 RRRTK

-438 GGYGGTL
+438 GGYSGTL

-474 RLRSGKTKADFSRF
+474 RLRSGKTKANFTQF
-488 SIHAFVETIV
+488 SIHNFVETTV
-498 NEMRNFRP
+498 NEMRSFRP
-506 DANISMQL
+506 DAHITMQTF
-514 VFEPDDFEI
+514 FEPDDFGI
-523 TADHRMLRQIIY
+523 MADHQMLRQIIY
-535 NLLSNALKFSTPD
+535 NLLSNALKFSLPS
-548 SRISIRVQKME
+548 SRITIRVQKME
-559 ESRQMRL
+559 ESKQMRL
-566 SIADQGIGI
+566 SIVDEGIGI
-575 APENLERV
+575 APENLERI
-583 FKEFEQIENPMTK
+583 FNEFEQIENPMTK

-634 LPLEQEGYINRP
+634 LPLEQDLSLHET
-646 GVAVVKA
+646 VVTA
-653 G
+653 QRADA

>member
-1 MTACRLLY
+1 M
-9 ITIIKLTER
+9 K
-18 LRLTLII
+18 
-25 MKKLIEQMSERINEW
+25 MKKLIEHISGLLSER

-45 VRLIFTVSLFVILPI
+45 VRLIFTISLFVILPI
-60 ILITFFSTRFLEEQF
+60 ILITFFSTRYLEDQF

-93 MQQRQNSIRKAA
+93 MQQRQSSIQKAA
-105 LCIAQ
+105 LCITQ
-110 EVSTPQAVKQRD
+110 EVSTPQAVKQKDRR
-122 TKVLEEKLALLRN
+122 VLEEKLALLQN

-144 MLDPDS
+144 MLDPAN
-150 RIIARSGSD
+150 RILARSGPN
-159 IRFNPNGR
+159 IRFNPAGR
-167 LGSLNRDVCRTGNPI
+167 LGSLNRDLCQTGAPI
-182 NANEK
+182 SANEK
-187 MPLSDLFE
+187 MPLSDLFT
-195 EGSKEF
+195 EGSEDF

-206 ELKQGIAGEGE
+206 ELKQGFAGEGE

-229 PVMDTTDPARV
+229 PVMDPASPDQV
-240 IACMVLIG
+240 IACMLLIG

-293 HKAGSITSSK
+293 HKAASITSSQS
-303 ADDGTYSGKIF
+303 ADGTYSGKVI
-314 LRGIPHLFIDHPLKN
+314 LQGIPYLFIDHPLKN

-347 SGIVEDN
+347 AGIVEDN
-354 RKQTLFIGILCFVL
+354 RRLTLFIGILCFVL
-368 FAPLIWLMAAQVRQN
+368 FAPLIWLMGSHLRQN

-391 RRRTR
+391 RRRTK
-396 DLESAVEELKQ
+396 DLESAVEELQQ

-438 GGYGGTL
+438 GGYSGTL
-445 NEKQF
+445 NEKQY

-460 SHLLTLINN
+460 SHLLTLIND

-474 RLRSGKTKADFSRF
+474 RLRSGKTKAVFSRF
-488 SIHAFVETIV
+488 SIHQFVENIV

-506 DANISMQL
+506 DAHIDMQL
-514 VFEPDDFEI
+514 SFTPDDFSI
-523 TADHRMLRQIIY
+523 TADPQMLRQIIY
-535 NLLSNALKFSTPD
+535 NLLSNALKFSPPY
-548 SRISIRVQKME
+548 SRITIQVQKLE
-559 ESRQMRL
+559 DSRQMRI

-575 APENLERV
+575 APENIERI
-583 FKEFEQIENPMTK
+583 FNEFEQVENPLTK

-616 GTISLQSEL
+616 GNISLQSTP
-625 GKGTEAILL
+625 GKGTECILL
-634 LPLEQEGYINRP
+634 LPLEQNPEAAQEDSSADN
-646 GVAVVKA
+646 
-653 G
+653 

>member
-1 MTACRLLY
+1 MKKTLERISGL
-9 ITIIKLTER
+9 LTEG
-18 LRLTLII
+18 
-25 MKKLIEQMSERINEW
+25 

-45 VRLIFTVSLFVILPI
+45 VRLIFTICLFVILPI
-60 ILITFFSTRFLEEQF
+60 ALITFFSTRYLESQF
-75 SRNQNQYLRSTL
+75 SRNQDQYLRSTL

-93 MQQRQNSIRKAA
+93 MKQRQNSIQKAA
-105 LCIAQ
+105 LCITQ
-110 EVSTPQAVKQRD
+110 EVSTPLAVRQKD
-122 TKVLEEKLALLRN
+122 TKVLEEKLALLQN

-144 MLDPDS
+144 MLDPENQ
-150 RIIARSGSD
+150 ILARSGPN
-159 IRFNPNGR
+159 IRFNPKAR
-167 LGSLNRDVCRTGNPI
+167 LGSLNFDLCKTGRPI
-182 NANEK
+182 TANEK
-187 MPLSDLFE
+187 MPLSDLFT
-195 EGSKEF
+195 EGSEDF

-206 ELKQGIAGEGE
+206 ELKQGFAGEGE

-229 PVMDTTDPARV
+229 PVMDTKDPEKV
-240 IACMVLIG
+240 IASMVLIG

-270 LTVDGVHVST
+270 LTVDGIHVST
-280 KSTEGEDRSWIVG
+280 KSTEGEDRNWIVG
-293 HKAGSITSSK
+293 HKAGSFSNTRS
-303 ADDGTYSGKIF
+303 ADGTYSGKVY
-314 LRGIPHLFIDHPLKN
+314 LKNVPYLFIDYPLKN

-354 RKQTLFIGILCFVL
+354 RMLTLFIGILCFIL
-368 FAPLIWLMAAQVRQN
+368 FVPLIWLMGSQLRQN
-383 QKHLELLV
+383 QQHLELLV
-391 RRRTR
+391 RRRTK

-438 GGYGGTL
+438 GGYSGTL
-445 NEKQF
+445 NEKQY

-460 SHLLTLINN
+460 SHLLSLIND

-474 RLRSGKTKADFSRF
+474 RLRSGKTKASFSQF
-488 SIHAFVETIV
+488 PIHRFVENIV

-506 DANISMQL
+506 DAHIDMQL
-514 VFEPDDFEI
+514 VVAPDDFII
-523 TADHRMLRQIIY
+523 TADPQMLRQIIY
-535 NLLSNALKFSTPD
+535 NLLSNALKFSPPN
-548 SRISIRVQKME
+548 SRIMITVQRLD
-559 ESRQMRL
+559 ESRQMRI

-575 APENLERV
+575 APEHIERV
-583 FKEFEQIENPMTK
+583 FNEFEQIENPMTK

-616 GTISLQSEL
+616 GNISLRSVPD
-625 GKGTEAILL
+625 KGTESILL
-634 LPLEQEGYINRP
+634 LPLEQERSHDY
-646 GVAVVKA
+646 A
-653 G
+653 